1 MSWYVD
7 AHCHLDLLKD
17 IQLNV
22 SKEDSLP
29 VKSISVTN
37 APFIFEHSNRLFNG
51 SKNIRVALGMHPEL
65 VSQYGNQIDL
75 FTRMIDNTKYIGEI
89 GLDGST
95 RFKESFDYQKKVLI
109 EILRL
114 CRKTDKKILT
124 IHTRNAA
131 TETIELIKKHL
142 FNSDCKVI
150 FHWYS
155 GSVDDLKVAIR
166 NQFYFSVNHKM
177 ISTDKGKQIIMA
189 IPKHLLLTETDAPF
203 SFDQSI
209 RSRLESLEKT
219 VNGISAIRKT
229 DISEMKDQIYNNFK
243 SLLESIN

>member
-1 MSWYVD
+1 MSYFID

-29 VKSISVTN
+29 IKSISVTN

-75 FTRMIDNTKYIGEI
+75 FSRMIQNTKYIGEV
-89 GLDGST
+89 GLDGSP

-109 EILRL
+109 EILKL
-114 CRKTDKKILT
+114 CKRSNSKILT
-124 IHTRNAA
+124 IHSRNAA
-131 TETIELIKKHL
+131 TEIIELLKRYL

-155 GSVDDLKVAIR
+155 GSIDELKVAIR
-166 NQFYFSVNHKM
+166 NEFYFSINHKM

-209 RSRLESLEKT
+209 RSRLQSLEKT
-219 VNGISAIRKT
+219 VSALSAIRKT
-229 DISEMKDQIYNNFK
+229 DAPTIRDQIYNNFK